1 MNNPTTPPYTSSYI
15 DQALSFEMVK
25 NLCSGKGN
33 AWSELGKFILIIGM
47 DQFKL
52 LFKAIVD
59 KLITDIKEFKLTTIC
74 NPLEWIKQLY
84 LYIQSIYT
92 KVKSLLIRK
101 KEQEEVIIHITKDE
115 IDHSPINMLQ
125 LHINLQL
132 SFWEYVVSESFQ
144 SNVSYTTTSIENMV
158 QKDNNTL
165 QFEEEWNNIIIN
177 ITDEVYMVVKN
188 PIILTFEYKYSK
200 RSIAKLTYENPSISF
215 NPDTITLSVLQTIY
229 QTSTIYTQDNQN
241 LTSIHVSSF
250 ITDKILVLKLKDAY
264 KAHKADI
271 DKLIIADWERQRI
284 FSDIFSNIVQPY
296 GKFIFETIYSVDTF
310 IFLFCLH
317 TLIIHNK
324 FRPGFTTKCIHS
336 VNLKIRNCEYMLLG
350 YPTSEL
356 TRLLLSDLI
365 AKYNTRILEPMNK
378 LFSSLTNKYIGTYF
392 ITENTSEYTNEYKQ
406 FVNNICYISN
416 LTPYYEKGNSKGN
429 PGISN
434 SVFVQLYSSNPTVN
448 LRDKCLSFLSNT
460 SKQMQLISANSTVGN
475 SIKTYDIRM
484 DYKETTSQLPNQEYE
499 KYKKRIEELKSLPK
513 SDITEKLI
521 AECISNIPDEYTTVT
536 KFTKEVVC
544 TSINEVYKSL
554 DRLYLSKRDKHKL
567 TSMLQD
573 FRDDKET
580 LKSLGLPNKL
590 CVLLYGLPGTG
601 KSSSIET
608 ICTFLQKDMYNLNL
622 KSVRSNEDLAALWD
636 HVTNKTK
643 NGGCIVIEDIDCQT
657 NVVLARNEHTR
668 NEEFTQSHPLT
679 QSETPLSLSYLL
691 NILQGSLQRDN
702 SVVIVTTNWIQKLD
716 PAFTRSMRFDV
727 KIDMKPADHE
737 QIMEIYSVYFP
748 KKNVPVALI
757 KRVEEHK
764 FTPAQFIDE
773 FRQHIKN
780 QDMSDEELFTPFL

>member
-1 MNNPTTPPYTSSYI
+1 MNNPTTPPSYV

-84 LYIQSIYT
+84 LVIQGIYT
-92 KVKSLLIRK
+92 KVKSLLVCK
-101 KEQEEVIIHITKDE
+101 KEKEEVILHITKDE
-115 IDHSPINMLQ
+115 VDHSPINMLQ

-132 SFWEYVVSESFQ
+132 SFWEYVASESFQ
-144 SNVSYTTTSIENMV
+144 SNVSYITTSIENMV

-165 QFEEEWNNIIIN
+165 QFEEEWNNIVIN
-177 ITDEVYMVVKN
+177 ITDEVYMIIKN

-215 NPDTITLSVLQTIY
+215 KQEVITQSVLQTIY
-229 QTSTIYTQDNQN
+229 QTSMNHTPDNHKF
-241 LTSIHVSSF
+241 TTIHVSSF
-250 ITDKILVLKLKDAY
+250 ITDKILVLKLKEMY
-264 KAHKADI
+264 KNHKTDI
-271 DKLIIADWERQRI
+271 DNLIITEWHRKGI
-284 FSDIFSNIVQPY
+284 FLYIFCNTVQPY
-296 GKFIFETIYSVDTF
+296 GKFMFETIHSVDTF

-317 TLIIHNK
+317 TLILYNK
-324 FRPGFTTKCIHS
+324 RKPDFKTKCVDS
-336 VNLKIRNCEYMLLG
+336 VNLKIRNCECMLLG

-356 TRLLLSDLI
+356 TTSLLSNLK
-365 AKYNTRILEPMNK
+365 AKHDIHLLDPMHQ
-378 LFSSLTNKYIGTYF
+378 LFSALTNKYIYTYF
-392 ITENTSEYTNEYKQ
+392 ITENTSGVTDAYKR

-416 LTPYYEKGNSKGN
+416 LIPYYDESESKGN
-429 PGISN
+429 LKIAN
-434 SVFVQLYSSNPTVN
+434 SVFVQLYSNNPTVD

-460 SKQMQLISANSTVGN
+460 SKQIQLISANSTIGN

-484 DYKETTSQLPNQEYE
+484 EYKETISQLPNQEYE
-499 KYKKRIEELKSLPK
+499 KYKKRLEELKSLPK
-513 SDITEKLI
+513 SDVTEKLI
-521 AECISNIPDEYTTVT
+521 AECVSNIPDEHTTVT
-536 KFTKEVVC
+536 QFTKEVVC

-668 NEEFTQSHPLT
+668 NEEFTQSQPLT
-679 QSETPLSLSYLL
+679 PNETPLSLSYLL

-748 KKNVPVALI
+748 KKNVPVDLI

-780 QDMSDEELFTPFL
+780 QDMSDEELFTPFLK